1 MSRLTDESHCGAIS
15 IYLAEERSS
24 KRGLEAPIL
33 CAAFESKVRKNP
45 KHTQQKNKYVQQR
58 EKNSNQKAWRERQK
72 LGVKTQTGVQSD
84 PTILSMAV
92 ATFSSWF
99 VRPTTDINVYCNS
112 FKPVYFL

>member
-45 KHTQQKNKYVQQR
+45 KHTQ
-58 EKNSNQKAWRERQK
+58 
-72 LGVKTQTGVQSD
+72 LKT
-84 PTILSMAV
+84 SM
-92 ATFSSWF
+92 
-99 VRPTTDINVYCNS
+99 CNS
-112 FKPVYFL
+112 GKKLKPKSLEGAPETRRQNANRSTE